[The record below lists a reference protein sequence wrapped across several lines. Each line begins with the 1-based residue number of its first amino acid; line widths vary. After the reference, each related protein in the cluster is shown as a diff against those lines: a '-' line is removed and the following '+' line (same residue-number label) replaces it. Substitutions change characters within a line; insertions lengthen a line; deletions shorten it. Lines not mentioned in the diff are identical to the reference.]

1 MAMDL
6 SVSYMMQTQ
15 KDLYELH
22 KDEWNPRDPEYGRD
36 HILYMVEEIGEA
48 IAILKKKGEKAI
60 LEDPA
65 VREAFLGEM
74 SDVMMYYIATLL
86 CFRVTPEEFGE
97 AFENIHARNM
107 GRNYAAE
114 YKELYH
120 G

>member
-1 MAMDL
+1 MDL
-6 SVSYMMQTQ
+6 SFSYMMQTQ
-15 KDLYELH
+15 RDLFECH
-22 KDEWNPRDPEYGRD
+22 KHEWNPREPEFGKD
-36 HILYMVEEIGEA
+36 HILYMIEEIGEA
-48 IAILKKKGEKAI
+48 IAILKKKGENAI
-60 LEDPA
+60 MEDSA

-86 CFRVTPEEFGE
+86 CFGVSAEEISQ

-107 GRNYAAE
+107 GRDYAAE

>member
-1 MAMDL
+1 MDL
-6 SVSYMMQTQ
+6 TVSYMMQTQ
-15 KDLYELH
+15 KDLYKLH
-22 KDEWNPRDPEYGRD
+22 EKEWNPREPEFGRD
-36 HILYMVEEIGEA
+36 HILYMIEEIGETV
-48 IAILKKKGEKAI
+48 AILKKKGAQAI

-74 SDVMMYYIATLL
+74 SDVIMYYIATLL
-86 CFRVTPEEFGE
+86 CFHVTPEEFAG
-97 AFENIHARNM
+97 AFEKIHAKNM